1 MVRIT
6 YGQDIETA
14 FTAADI
20 HDSLAWD
27 DDGLIG
33 TDEFAG

>member
-1 MVRIT
+1 MARIS
-6 YGQDIETA
+6 YSQDIETA

-27 DDGLIG
+27 EDGLIV
-33 TDEFAG
+33 TDDC